1 MSAFLP
7 ENGITPPAAIGRKT
21 GVRHTPRAFRHR
33 PFPRRPDDL
42 YHSAMRSALNL
53 QSLVRAK
60 AGTVVSVC
68 LPARNEEAT
77 IGPIVAS
84 VRRHLVEDVSL
95 VDEVVVIDDGSTDA
109 TAQVARSEGAL
120 VLAADEILPDLP
132 SGSGKG
138 NALWLSLYACEGDI
152 ICWLDA
158 DVRNFGPHF
167 VTRLVAPMLMDPKI
181 GYVKGYYRR
190 PLFGEA
196 EGGGRVTEL
205 TARPL
210 LSALFPHLTG
220 FVQPLSGE
228 YAGRREMLEVVP
240 FVEGYGVELGLL
252 VDLVARFGLDAVA
265 QVDLDVR
272 EHRNRPLDELGP
284 QAMAVLVTGL
294 RRAGVPVD
302 KRAGL
307 IRFDDKRE
315 IERVAVEF
323 RERPPMIT
331 VPAYL
336 AKFGRELSVP
346 EYSHSLTA
354 SRDTRLAGVRS
365 LASGSARS
373 ARLAAACAQE

>member
-1 MSAFLP
+1 MSAFRAPTGYHPGRTTLCAHLATP
-7 ENGITPPAAIGRKT
+7 IPNPPA
-21 GVRHTPRAFRHR
+21 
-33 PFPRRPDDL
+33 DL
-42 YHSAMRSALNL
+42 YDSAMRSAPNL
-53 QSLVRAK
+53 QALVRAK

-84 VRRHLVEDVSL
+84 VRRHLMEDVSL

-109 TAQVARSEGAL
+109 TASIARAEGAL
-120 VLAADEILPDLP
+120 VLAAEEILPDLP

-138 NALWLSLYACEGDI
+138 NALWLSLYACDGDI
-152 ICWLDA
+152 VCWLDA

-167 VTRLVAPMLMDPKI
+167 VTRLVAPMLLDPTI

-190 PLFGEA
+190 PLHGEA

-205 TARPL
+205 AARPL

-228 YAGRREMLEVVP
+228 YAGRREMLESVP

-252 VDLVARFGLDAVA
+252 VDLVARFGLDAVT

-272 EHRNRPLDELGP
+272 EHRNRPLAELGP

-294 RRAGVPVD
+294 RRAGIPVD

-336 AKFGRELSVP
+336 AKFGRELS
-346 EYSHSLTA
+346 A
-354 SRDTRLAGVRS
+354 
-365 LASGSARS
+365 
-373 ARLAAACAQE
+373 

>member
-1 MSAFLP
+1 MSAFRAGTRYHPGTTTLRAHLTTAIP
-7 ENGITPPAAIGRKT
+7 KSPP
-21 GVRHTPRAFRHR
+21 
-33 PFPRRPDDL
+33 DL
-42 YHSAMRSALNL
+42 YDSAMRSAPNL

-84 VRRHLVEDVSL
+84 IRRHLIDTVNL

-109 TAQVARSEGAL
+109 TAAIARAEGAL
-120 VLAADEILPDLP
+120 VLAAEEILPDLP

-152 ICWLDA
+152 VCWLDA

-167 VTRLVAPMLMDPKI
+167 VTRLVAPMLLDPTI

-190 PLFGEA
+190 PLHGEA

-205 TARPL
+205 AARPL

-228 YAGRREMLEVVP
+228 YAGRREMLESVP

-252 VDLVARFGLDAVA
+252 VDLVARFGLDAVT

-294 RRAGVPVD
+294 RRAGIPVD

-336 AKFGRELSVP
+336 AKFGRELS
-346 EYSHSLTA
+346 A
-354 SRDTRLAGVRS
+354 
-365 LASGSARS
+365 
-373 ARLAAACAQE
+373 